1 VKADDVFYSVRVQIR
16 CTPRQRRMA
25 AALAKRLNV
34 SQNEAWRIAL
44 EAAHASY
51 EEETE

>member
-1 VKADDVFYSVRVQIR
+1 MDADNVFFSERVQIR
-16 CTPRQRRMA
+16 CTPAQKDKA
-25 AALAKRLNV
+25 IDLAIHWEV
-34 SQNEAWRIAL
+34 SVNEAWRIAL